1 MIEFLIFVINF
12 LFSVVYIM
20 LALRAILPWLPHN
33 KSNPFIKPVY
43 VLTEPVLSVIKA
55 GLPPNRIGMD
65 VSPYIVIILL
75 WLVQQVILKLIS

>member
-1 MIEFLIFVINF
+1 
-12 LFSVVYIM
+12 M

-65 VSPYIVIILL
+65 VSPYYST
-75 WLVQQVILKLIS
+75 LVGTASNLEANFLELVLSNI